1 MPCICPEIWGNLLRE
16 MQAELLFRIMF
27 RYVWVYIRGLN
38 WSNTRDN
45 CRAAC
50 QWADI
55 SKSDELTWLLYR
67 RRQHG
72 AAQYCTVH
80 THIRVIVIVEII
92 ICCFFCFGAKRQSLR
107 VLLSRYFA
115 KNLASC
121 MCAQRARLK
130 LDHREKLIIFFF
142 WFSFHFTLGSAR
154 HVMAESPPPYYN

>member
-1 MPCICPEIWGNLLRE
+1 MDWIDQTREIIAGLRANEPIFQNRTSSPDRCIDG
-16 MQAELLFRIMF
+16 
-27 RYVWVYIRGLN
+27 
-38 WSNTRDN
+38 DN
-45 CRAAC
+45 MALPN
-50 QWADI
+50 I
-55 SKSDELTWLLYR
+55 V
-67 RRQHG
+67 
-72 AAQYCTVH
+72 QYTH

-154 HVMAESPPPYYN
+154 HVMAESPPTITKWQITVRPPPPAYLDLVSSSYI